1 MAHWVLDMVLEQPLG
16 TTQGL
21 CCLAVPPLLE
31 SAVGAEKSIKEQ
43 SSRDGD
49 APASASTQ
57 LRNMGLHWAIG
68 AVASIC
74 PGWSPHGRPGC

>member
-43 SSRDGD
+43 S
-49 APASASTQ
+49 
-57 LRNMGLHWAIG
+57 
-68 AVASIC
+68 
-74 PGWSPHGRPGC
+74 